1 MAQRHGIIALA
12 TLALLCLPLT
22 SGCGKPLSSDECT
35 ELLDKYVV
43 LLATSDRPEATAE
56 ERNHMRQRAKELSK
70 RDPQFGKC
78 NKHVSRRKYEC
89 AMNAP
94 NTDLFEQCLM

>member
-1 MAQRHGIIALA
+1 MAQRRGIIGRRILLVLLA
-12 TLALLCLPLT
+12 AFAC
-22 SGCGKPLSSDECT
+22 GCGKPLSADECSQ
-35 ELLDKYVV
+35 LLDRYVV
-43 LLATSDRPEATAE
+43 LLAQSDRPEASAE
-56 ERNHMRQRAKELSK
+56 ERNHMRQRAKELAK

-78 NKHVSRRKYEC
+78 SKHISRTKFEC